1 MKTIWINY
9 YLMTY
14 SFFTEPAWMNLK
26 QTFSGFPKTRMEMK
40 RVYNCQVW
48 LLEHIIAFTSHPQ
61 RPHHR
66 PCSDCVIMFR
76 LERLNGP
83 ISVYWKSTSGSCTIG
98 LSYISLLL
106 CNIFSWYQFKCYY
119 TYQRGTLRVWGTN
132 GLNNKYNNGFWLN
145 TVW

>member
-1 MKTIWINY
+1 MRW
-9 YLMTY
+9 

-26 QTFSGFPKTRMEMK
+26 HPKHDGFPKTWMEMK

-48 LLEHIIAFTSHPQ
+48 LLEHISTFTSHPQ

-98 LSYISLLL
+98 LSYISLFL
-106 CNIFSWYQFKCYY
+106 CNILSWVRVFQHLYKFQCNS